1 MGGGYKGVSEV
12 FDMSHLISIVVPV
25 YNVEPFIRRAIE
37 SVINQSYQNWE
48 LILVDDGSPDQCGLI
63 CDEYASKDSRIHVIH
78 QKNKGVSSARNAGL
92 QICHGDYLLF
102 LDPDDYLVAGCLIK
116 MLTIMENDH
125 LDILMEGH
133 NIRLPGGMEKR
144 ADLDRRDSDD
154 SKEIQRAILL
164 DHIPNFPC
172 GKMYVMHL
180 WENMKFPEGLTMEDL
195 YLIPEIFY
203 KAKRIRV
210 RNDPVFVYNQENEYS
225 IMKASGL
232 SFIRHHYGKF
242 QAWKRHEELAEIY
255 DPEMASFCARKTI
268 HEGIRAFMLD
278 DGMNK
283 LTPKEK
289 EVIVAY
295 LDHHKT
301 VSVSSGLSIGRSLI
315 LHNYHGLI
323 SLLGMLQRKIIFH
336 QQMRRAKRFS
346 CLREREK

>member
-1 MGGGYKGVSEV
+1 
-12 FDMSHLISIVVPV
+12 MSHLVSIVVPV
-25 YNVEPFIRRAIE
+25 YNVKPFIRRAIE

-48 LILVDDGSPDQCGLI
+48 LILVDDGSPDLCGQI

-78 QKNKGVSSARNAGL
+78 KHNGGLSSARNAGL

-102 LDPDDYLVAGCLIK
+102 LDSDDYLLPECFAQ
-116 MLTIMENDH
+116 MTAIMDGFK

-133 NIRLPGGMEKR
+133 NIRMPGGKEIR
-144 ADLDRRDSDD
+144 ADVDRQDSDE
-154 SKEIQRAILL
+154 SKEIQRAILM
-164 DHIPNFPC
+164 DHLPNFAW
-172 GKMYVMHL
+172 GKMYRMDL
-180 WENMKFPEGLTMEDL
+180 WQGMRFPEGLTMEDM

-203 KAKRIRV
+203 KAKRIQV
-210 RNDPVFVYNQENEYS
+210 RNTPFFVYNQENENS

-242 QAWKRHEELAEIY
+242 HAWRRHEELAEIY
-255 DPEMASFCARKTI
+255 DQEMVSFCARKAI

-283 LTPKEK
+283 LSSEEK
-289 EVIVAY
+289 EVIAAY
-295 LDHHKT
+295 LNHHKT
-301 VSVSSGLSIGRSLI
+301 VNVSSGLSMGRSLI

-323 SLLGMLQRKIIFH
+323 SLLGMLQRKIIFY

>member
-1 MGGGYKGVSEV
+1 
-12 FDMSHLISIVVPV
+12 MSHLISIVVPV

-78 QKNKGVSSARNAGL
+78 KKNGGLSSARNAGV
-92 QICHGDYLLF
+92 QICHGEYLLF
-102 LDPDDYLVAGCLIK
+102 LDSDDYLLPGCFVK

-164 DHIPNFPC
+164 DHLPNFAC
-172 GKMYVMHL
+172 GKMYRMHL
-180 WENMKFPEGLTMEDL
+180 WKDTQFPEGFTMEDM

-210 RNDPVFVYNQENEYS
+210 RNDPVFVYNQENENS

-242 QAWKRHEELAEIY
+242 QAWKRHEALAEIY
-255 DPEMASFCARKTI
+255 DPEMVSFCARKTI

-346 CLREREK
+346 RLREREK